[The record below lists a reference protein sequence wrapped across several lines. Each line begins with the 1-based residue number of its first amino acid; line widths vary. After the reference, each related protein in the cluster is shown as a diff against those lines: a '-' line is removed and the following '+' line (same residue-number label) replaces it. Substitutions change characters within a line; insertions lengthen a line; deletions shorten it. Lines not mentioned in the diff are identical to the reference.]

1 MTLPFSILYGKNKQ
15 YKNKNYILIMNS
27 LIQFEK
33 IEYGN
38 ISCFL
43 CNDGGWQL
51 NKEFGFH
58 KISSARDYHV
68 QWVEKNGKWS
78 LYITNYDYDSKNEL
92 TEIIITVDTIFDV
105 FDYICNNK
113 HTHY

>member
-1 MTLPFSILYGKNKQ
+1 
-15 YKNKNYILIMNS
+15 MNCDS
-27 LIQFEK
+27 SSSSKYIQFEK

-51 NKEFGFH
+51 NKELGFH

-68 QWVEKNGKWS
+68 QWMEKDGKWS
-78 LYITNYDYDSKNEL
+78 LYLGNYNEPCNEL
-92 TEIIITVDTIFDV
+92 TEIITTVDTIFDV
-105 FDYICNNK
+105 INYICENK
-113 HTHY
+113 NTHY